1 VAEAIVENT
10 LAEVLISLELC
21 LKIIFLQLGPN
32 TNNNFLSG
40 GVTDLIGNL
49 IGEAAHRFL
58 GKENSNFC
66 SH

>member
-21 LKIIFLQLGPN
+21 LKIIFLGPN